1 MDSNRFPET
10 VSANLVQ
17 LLREAREAAGM
28 SMNAVAQRA
37 GVSHSTISRIECDQR
52 NPSVELVVRIAE
64 AIGVSLPDLLA
75 KAYEMA
81 ASSKSKRAK

>member
-1 MDSNRFPET
+1 
-10 VSANLVQ
+10 
-17 LLREAREAAGM
+17 M

-64 AIGVSLPDLLA
+64 AIGVSLPDFLA

>member
-1 MDSNRFPET
+1 MDSRRSPET

-17 LLREAREAAGM
+17 LLREAREAAGL

-37 GVSHSTISRIECDQR
+37 GVSHSTISRIESDQR

-81 ASSKSKRAK
+81 DRPSLKGTK